1 MNTLITW
8 LINSCVLINGRKMK
22 GLAYVLIGGTLLFN
36 TISALAEHRAVNVSI
51 GGTGGAVDSA
61 SEQKVRKV
69 IGHAFKDGAVD
80 TLYVYSPR
88 PGGPI
93 FIEGGLSLC
102 AEAGFSATT
111 EKFSDF
117 IQRLNSIHPP
127 SGTFYNV
134 ELTKACEPIDVISQ
148 PQSCGGIQ
156 GKQCASTQQYCDFG
170 IGHCKIADAEGTCK
184 DKPTICTRQY
194 EPVCG
199 CDGKTYGNPCEAAS
213 AGVSIDYVGE
223 CKPSQP

>member
-1 MNTLITW
+1 MNTLLTW
-8 LINSCVLINGRKMK
+8 LMSSCVLISGRKIK
-22 GLAYVLIGGTLLFN
+22 GLAYVFIVGTLLLN
-36 TISALAEHRAVNVSI
+36 TVSVFAEHRAVNVSI
-51 GGTGGAVDSA
+51 GGTGGAVDAA
-61 SEQKVRKV
+61 SEHKVRKV

-88 PGGPI
+88 AGGPI

-111 EKFSDF
+111 EKFNNF
-117 IQRLNSIHPP
+117 IHRLNSIHPP

-134 ELTKACEPIDVISQ
+134 ELTKACEAIDVNHQ

-170 IGHCKIADAEGTCK
+170 IGHCKIADIDGVCK
-184 DKPTICTRQY
+184 DKPTACTRQY

-199 CDGKTYGNPCEAAS
+199 CDGITYGNPCEAAA

-223 CKPSQP
+223 CKLSQP